1 MAKVKERVYSVLD
14 IVAMI
19 SYMATGI
26 FLNNKVFYNF
36 DEVMWGR
43 IGQDLLRD
51 FSNISRETISWAYEA
66 GVADLWVNHEFLTT
80 MIMGLCNYVAPWLFG
95 VLCCVVIFLLQIVEY
110 TRARKYNFGGH
121 ITKIALSCFV
131 FGLLM
136 SMTGYARP
144 VGVNIIIMIMFLR
157 NLHSC
162 IYLNNNKKFGLIT
175 ESILLVLWACT
186 HGGSYPISLVIVGCL
201 AFEEIINRE
210 EKGFINRIKSSVSL
224 KACIVYAITTGALL
238 LFKITRNS
246 ILYNF
251 IQHANTEII
260 SEWKSIFELGK
271 NATGSLIFML
281 CIIIASIVVLIF
293 CTYKGVKSIKKNIG
307 LYILLTGTLVMGIMH
322 MRYLQYY
329 GIIGFSLIARYS
341 GEYKKEKESLRI
353 FADATLIICSI
364 LMFSSGLAKT
374 SEQYYNIYDIFNN
387 LRETKTIDY
396 SEEYLDKLTECKGY
410 KLINTNSTLNDFLLE
425 NDIKL
430 YFDGR
435 VDNFHEDACSNMY
448 VLINLANKK
457 DKVITELEKV
467 RGTGAD
473 FINIRRPYT
482 LNEDDFLKVVRK
494 GLGGKIE
501 IVAKTE
507 EKGYKCIEYLIR
519 LE

>member
-14 IVAMI
+14 IVAMLF
-19 SYMATGI
+19 YMAIGI

-51 FSNISRETISWAYEA
+51 FSNINRETISWAYEA
-66 GVADLWVNHEFLTT
+66 GVADIWVNHEFLTT

-95 VLCCVVIFLLQIVEY
+95 LLCCIVIFLLQTVEY

-121 ITKIALSCFV
+121 ITKIALICFV
-131 FGLLM
+131 FGFLM

-144 VGVNIIIMIMFLR
+144 VGMNIIIMIMFIR

-162 IYLNNNKKFGLIT
+162 IYLNNKKFGLII

-186 HGGSYPISLVIVGCL
+186 HGGSYPISLVIIGCL
-201 AFEEIINRE
+201 AFEEIINAE
-210 EKGFINRIKSSVSL
+210 EKGFVNRIKSSISL
-224 KACIVYAITTGALL
+224 RACIVYVITTGALL

-271 NATGSLIFML
+271 DDIGSLIFML

-307 LYILLTGTLVMGIMH
+307 LYILLTGTLVMGIIH

-341 GEYKKEKESLRI
+341 GELKKEKEILRV
-353 FADATLIICSI
+353 FADATLIFCSI

-374 SEQYYNIYDIFNN
+374 SEQYYNIYDIFDN

-396 SEEYLDKLTECKGY
+396 NEEYLGKLAECKGY

-425 NDIKL
+425 NNIKL

-435 VDNFHEDACSNMY
+435 VDNFHEDACKNIHA
-448 VLINLANKK
+448 LINLDTEADKMVTELA
-457 DKVITELEKV
+457 KVI
-467 RGTGAD
+467 GTGAD
-473 FINIRRPYT
+473 FINIRRPYN
-482 LNEDDFLKVVRK
+482 LNEDDFLKVARK

-507 EKGYKCIEYLIR
+507 ETGYKYIEYLIK

>member
-1 MAKVKERVYSVLD
+1 MDKAKERVYSVLD
-14 IVAMI
+14 IVAMLA
-19 SYMATGI
+19 YMAIGI

-43 IGQDLLRD
+43 VGQDLLRD
-51 FSNISRETISWAYEA
+51 FSNINRETISWAYEA
-66 GVADLWVNHEFLTT
+66 GVADIWVNHEFLTT

-95 VLCCVVIFLLQIVEY
+95 LLCCIVIFLLQIVEY

-131 FGLLM
+131 FGFLM

-144 VGVNIIIMIMFLR
+144 VGMNIIIMIMFLR

-162 IYLNNNKKFGLIT
+162 IYLGNKKFGLII

-186 HGGSYPISLVIVGCL
+186 HGGSYPISIVIVGCL
-201 AFEEIINRE
+201 AFEEIINNE
-210 EKGFINRIKSSVSL
+210 EKGFINRIKSSISL
-224 KACIVYAITTGALL
+224 RACIVYAITTGALL

-260 SEWKSIFELGK
+260 SEWKSVLELGK
-271 NATGSLIFML
+271 DDIGSLIFML
-281 CIIIASIVVLIF
+281 CIIIASLVVLIF
-293 CTYKGVKSIKKNIG
+293 CTYNGVKSIKKNIG
-307 LYILLTGTLVMGIMH
+307 LYILLIGTLVMGIMH

-329 GIIGFSLIARYS
+329 GIIGFSLVARYS
-341 GEYKKEKESLRI
+341 GEYKKEKESLRV
-353 FADATLIICSI
+353 FADAILMFCSI

-374 SEQYYNIYDIFNN
+374 SEQYYNIYDVYDN
-387 LRETKTIDY
+387 LRETKTIEYND
-396 SEEYLDKLTECKGY
+396 EYLDKLAECRGY
-410 KLINTNSTLNDFLLE
+410 KLINTNSCLNDFLIE
-425 NDIKL
+425 NDIML

-435 VDNFHEDACSNMY
+435 VDNFHEDACNNIHN
-448 VLINLANKK
+448 LINLDTEA
-457 DKVITELEKV
+457 DKMVTELAKV

-473 FINIRRPYT
+473 FINIRRPYN
-482 LNEDDFLKVVRK
+482 LNEDDFLKVART

-507 EKGYKCIEYLIR
+507 ETVYKYTEYLIK

>member
-1 MAKVKERVYSVLD
+1 MAKAKERVYSVLD
-14 IVAMI
+14 IVAI
-19 SYMATGI
+19 LSYMAIGI

-51 FSNISRETISWAYEA
+51 FSNIGRETISWAYEA
-66 GVADLWVNHEFLTT
+66 GVSDIWINHEFLTT

-95 VLCCVVIFLLQIVEY
+95 LICCILIFSLQIVEY
-110 TRARKYNFGGH
+110 TKARKYDFGGH
-121 ITKIALSCFV
+121 ITKIALSYFM
-131 FGLLM
+131 FGFLM

-144 VGVNIIIMIMFLR
+144 VGLNIIVMIMFLR
-157 NLHSC
+157 NLNSY
-162 IYLNNNKKFGLIT
+162 IYLDGKKRGLII

-186 HGGSYPISLVIVGCL
+186 HGGSYPISLVIIGCL
-201 AFEEIINRE
+201 AFEEVINRE
-210 EKGFINRIKSSVSL
+210 EKGFINRVKNSKSLRV
-224 KACIVYAITTGALL
+224 CIVYAITTGALL

-251 IQHANTEII
+251 VQHANTEII
-260 SEWKSIFELGK
+260 KEWKSLFELGK
-271 NATGSLIFML
+271 EDIGTLLFMF
-281 CIIIASIVVLIF
+281 CIIIASIVVLVF
-293 CTYKGVKSIKKNIG
+293 CTYNGAKSIKKNIG
-307 LYILLTGTLVMGIMH
+307 LYILLAGTLVMGILH

-341 GEYKKEKESLRI
+341 GELKKEKESLRI
-353 FADATLIICSI
+353 FADVTLIVCSI
-364 LMFSSGLAKT
+364 MMFSSGLAKI
-374 SEQYYNIYDIFNN
+374 SNQYYNIYDIYDN
-387 LRETKTIDY
+387 LRESKTIDY

-425 NDIKL
+425 HDIML

-435 VDNFHEDACSNMY
+435 VDNFHEDACNNID
-448 VLINLANKK
+448 VLINLANKE
-457 DKVITELEKV
+457 DKVINELEKV
-467 RGTGAD
+467 RGIGAD
-473 FINIRRPYT
+473 FINIRRPSE
-482 LNEDDFLKVVRK
+482 LNEDDFLKVVRT

-507 EKGYKCIEYLIR
+507 ETGYKYIEYLIK